1 MSEKYLGNKVQ
12 ESSKKNCKDS
22 YSFKQIKILTV
33 NQNPKYY
40 NINLEIILF
49 PWSDNS
55 HWH

>member
-22 YSFKQIKILTV
+22 YSFKQIKILIV
-33 NQNPKYY
+33 NQNHKYY

-55 HWH
+55 H